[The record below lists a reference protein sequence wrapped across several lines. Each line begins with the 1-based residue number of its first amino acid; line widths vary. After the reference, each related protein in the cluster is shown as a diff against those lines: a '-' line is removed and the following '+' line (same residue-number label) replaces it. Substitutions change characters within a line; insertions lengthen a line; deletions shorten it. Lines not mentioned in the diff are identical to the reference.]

1 MNAAIKEQFTKY
13 EVARILGARAL
24 QIAMDAPLLIKISTE
39 ELEAIKY
46 DPIRIAE
53 REFSGE
59 VLPIT
64 VKRPLPKKTEG
75 KLRREIVVEKK
86 DDYEVAKK
94 EKHEEKEIQE
104 EGEIMEL
111 AKPEDETEE
120 TEEAGE
126 EGVASE

>member
-1 MNAAIKEQFTKY
+1 MNAAIKEHFTKY
-13 EVARILGARAL
+13 EIARILGARAL
-24 QIAMDAPLLIKISTE
+24 QIAMDAPLLVKIDKE

-53 REFSGE
+53 REFSSE

-64 VKRPLPKKTEG
+64 VKRPLPKKTES

-86 DDYEVAKK
+86 DDKEVAKK
-94 EKHEEKEIQE
+94 ARHEEKEIQE

-111 AKPEDETEE
+111 AKPEDEVEE
-120 TEEAGE
+120 VEEAGE
-126 EGVASE
+126 EGVAAE